1 MAKLKSD
8 LALSMSYEDPA
19 AQAEARK
26 VIPIEKLENLA
37 REKCQNDET
46 LFRDF
51 LLSELTNWFKNDFF
65 TWFDAPKCDTC
76 NTDMRNKGHCSAT
89 PQELSDGASV
99 IEL

>member
-1 MAKLKSD
+1 LAKLKSE

-26 VIPIEKLENLA
+26 VIPIRKLENLA

-46 LFRDF
+46 LYRDF

-65 TWFDAPKCDTC
+65 TWFDSPKCGMC
-76 NTDMRNKGHCSAT
+76 NIDMRNKGRGSAT

>member
-19 AQAEARK
+19 AQAEALR
-26 VIPIEKLENLA
+26 VVPIEKLEKLA
-37 REKCQNDET
+37 REKCQNDEA

-51 LLSELTNWFKNDFF
+51 LLSELTNWFKNEFF
-65 TWFDAPKCDTC
+65 TWFDAPKCNSC
-76 NTDMRNKGHCSAT
+76 NTDMKNKGHGSAT